1 MTLDRRSLLL
11 AAGALASGAS
21 GAAPDSNPALV
32 IRVAKHEAMQDPQIR
47 YVLLLLRLAL
57 ERSGQKIE
65 IQSSRNVMV
74 QSRALLE
81 LARPEP
87 SLDVFWTMTNP
98 EREQQLLPVRIPLDR
113 GLLGWRLLLVR
124 KAELERWAGVH
135 TLEQLAVLQAG
146 QMNDWPDTAI
156 LRANGLRVQ
165 TGTHF
170 ESLFGWLAEG
180 RFDYFPR
187 SVLEIGLEALEHG
200 PQGLVIEPHLMLQ
213 YPAALYF
220 FVAPAKPQLHE
231 QLSHGMEALVADGS
245 LERLW
250 QAQFGD
256 IVERYQLR
264 ARRLLKLSNPLMPT
278 NAPLARKNLWFGI

>member
-11 AAGALASGAS
+11 AAGALAT
-21 GAAPDSNPALV
+21 GAASANSPLV
-32 IRVAKHEAMQDPQIR
+32 VRVAKHEALQDPQIR
-47 YVLLLLRLAL
+47 YVLLLLRLAM

-65 IQSSRNVMV
+65 IQPSRSVMV

-113 GLLGWRLLLVR
+113 GLLGWRLMLVR
-124 KAELERWAGVH
+124 KAELERWSGVR
-135 TLEQLAVLQAG
+135 TLEQLAALQAG

-156 LRANGLRVQ
+156 LRANGLKVQ

-170 ESLFGWLAEG
+170 ESLFSWLAEG

-187 SVLEIGLEALEHG
+187 SVLEIGLEALDHE

-220 FVAPAKPQLHE
+220 FVAPARPQLHE
-231 QLSHGMEALVADGS
+231 QLSLGLEALVADGT
-245 LERLW
+245 LEKLW

-256 IVERYQLR
+256 VIERYQLR
-264 ARRLLKLSNPLMPT
+264 ARRLLKLHNPLMPAS
-278 NAPLARKNLWFGI
+278 APLARKNLWFGI

>member
-11 AAGALASGAS
+11 AAGALASS
-21 GAAPDSNPALV
+21 STHAAPV
-32 IRVAKHEAMQDPQIR
+32 TVRVPKHELMQDPQIR
-47 YVLLLLRLAL
+47 YVLLLLRLAM
-57 ERSGQKIE
+57 ERSGQKVDL
-65 IQSSRNVMV
+65 QPSRNTMV

-81 LARPEP
+81 LARPDP
-87 SLDVFWTMTNP
+87 TLDVFWTMTNP
-98 EREQQLLPVRIPLDR
+98 ERERQLLPVRIPLDR

-124 KAELERWAGVH
+124 KADLPRWADLR
-135 TLEQLAVLQAG
+135 TLAQLAALQAG

-156 LRANGLRVQ
+156 LRANGLKVQ

-187 SVLEIGLEALEHG
+187 SVLEIGLEALEHE
-200 PQGLVIEPHLMLQ
+200 PLGLAIEPHLMLQ

-220 FVAPAKPQLHE
+220 FVAPARPQLHE
-231 QLSHGMEALVADGS
+231 QLSRGLESLAADGT

-256 IVERYQLR
+256 LVERYQLR
-264 ARRLLKLSNPLMPT
+264 SRRLLKLANPLMPAS
-278 NAPLARKNLWFGI
+278 APVARKNLWFGI

>member
-1 MTLDRRSLLL
+1 MILDRRSLLL
-11 AAGALASGAS
+11 AAGALASGA
-21 GAAPDSNPALV
+21 GNAATLTV
-32 IRVAKHEAMQDPQIR
+32 RVPKHEALQDPQIR
-47 YVLLLLRLAL
+47 YVLLLLRLAM
-57 ERSGQKIE
+57 ERSGHKID
-65 IQSSRNVMV
+65 IQPSRNMMV

-87 SLDVFWTMTNP
+87 TLDVFWTMTNP

-124 KAELERWAGVH
+124 KADLGRWANLR
-135 TLEQLAVLQAG
+135 TLAQLAALQAG
-146 QMNDWPDTAI
+146 QMGDWPDTAI
-156 LRANGLRVQ
+156 LRANGLKVQ

-187 SVLEIGLEALEHG
+187 SVLEIGPEAIEHAER
-200 PQGLVIEPHLMLQ
+200 GLAIEPHLLLH
-213 YPAALYF
+213 YPAPLYF
-220 FVAPAKPQLHE
+220 FVSPARPQLHE
-231 QLSHGMEALVADGS
+231 QLNQGLEALVADGT

-256 IVERYQLR
+256 VIERFQLR
-264 ARRLLKLSNPLMPT
+264 GRRLLRLNNPLLPSAT
-278 NAPLARKNLWFGI
+278 PLARKQLWFDL